1 MIEIETDS
9 LVTHHSISLY
19 LDYPEELLIA
29 YDKSKRSESGVVDVI
44 KEVVESVT
52 ALLVESHLTSIPIFS
67 DRLDELVA
75 GVTDKT
81 IEDGGFMLD
90 TTHVVSVLSTL
101 VKDMSGFIRPIVQGY
116 LPPSPELFITTMVD
130 VLCCVD
136 YLVVTIH
143 Y

>member
-9 LVTHHSISLY
+9 LVTHRSISLY
-19 LDYPEELLIA
+19 LDYPEELVLV
-29 YDKSKRSESGVVDVI
+29 DDNKLSESGVVDVI
-44 KEVVESVT
+44 KAVVESVT

-67 DRLDELVA
+67 DRLDELVT

-90 TTHVVSVLSTL
+90 STNVVCVLSIF
-101 VKDMSGFIRPIVQGY
+101 VKNLSEFIRPIVQGY